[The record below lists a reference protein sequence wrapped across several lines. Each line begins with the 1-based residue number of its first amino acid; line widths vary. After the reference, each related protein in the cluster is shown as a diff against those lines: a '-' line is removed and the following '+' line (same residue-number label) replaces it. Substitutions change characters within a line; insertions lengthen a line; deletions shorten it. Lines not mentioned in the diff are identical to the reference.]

1 MSGERFFRMRVVLQR
16 VKSARVLV
24 DGVAKGEI
32 GMGAVLLLGVTH
44 GDTKAD
50 VQILVDRCVGLR
62 IFEDDNGK
70 MNLSCQQ
77 VGGEFLIV
85 PQFTLYGDTRRG
97 RRPSFTDAAQPA
109 VAESLYLDFVRQTA
123 DAGVKVSTGCFGKK
137 MLVEI
142 RNDGPVTFVIDSRQ
156 S

>member
-1 MSGERFFRMRVVLQR
+1 MRIVLQR
-16 VKSARVLV
+16 VKSAKVLV
-24 DGVAKGEI
+24 DGVTRGEI

-44 GDTKAD
+44 GDTEAD
-50 VQILVDRCVGLR
+50 VKALVDRCVGLR
-62 IFEDDNGK
+62 VFEDDKGK

-85 PQFTLYGDTRRG
+85 PQFTLYGDTHRG
-97 RRPSFTDAAQPA
+97 RRPSFTDAAEP
-109 VAESLYLDFVRQTA
+109 VRAESLYLDFVRRTA
-123 DAGVKVSTGCFGKK
+123 ETGVKVSTGCFGEK

-142 RNDGPVTFVIDSRQ
+142 RNDGPVTFVMDSKQ